1 MKPSIDSSTTSIN
14 LKSTS
19 EYGGGG
25 VGGGSA
31 GSGRRKWEGSRKG
44 ELLYRRECLI
54 HASLVGK

>member
-1 MKPSIDSSTTSIN
+1 MKPSIDSSTISIN

-19 EYGGGG
+19 EYDVG
-25 VGGGSA
+25 GGGSA